1 MCVVSLLR
9 IQKQI
14 LRSLHPHLEPRLTA
28 TLVPQ
33 IERKK
38 GGGMKFLERLFDERP
53 PFTAAIIAVFSI
65 LTNCFFNHV
74 ITTGM
79 RSFYIPLS
87 LIFFYLSTNFFSTGG
102 DVAGFVVPTFVSRIY
117 MFGFIRFEGV
127 VKFCGVATLVSSFT
141 RLQLWTSRQTRRT
154 LSCINRYRDIL
165 TFRVTRTVLCNV
177 EKKNYL

>member
-28 TLVPQ
+28 TLHPQ

-141 RLQLWTSRQTRRT
+141 RLQL
-154 LSCINRYRDIL
+154 
-165 TFRVTRTVLCNV
+165 
-177 EKKNYL
+177 